1 VIRVLAALLAFSAMD
16 ETMEAKEQE
25 CQFVR
30 LDPDG
35 ALVVRIAGM
44 ERRAEVFGV
53 VVQNPPP
60 ALYVDIVGQRIH
72 SRKMPLRC
80 VVRSTRDGQLRAQ
93 FLYFAWQ
100 DKSGDVW
107 EDLAITLLD
116 QGVVR
121 VSDEQFP
128 ERAEYERHQ
137 RR

>member
-1 VIRVLAALLAFSAMD
+1 M
-16 ETMEAKEQE
+16 ETKEQE

-30 LDPDG
+30 LEPDG
-35 ALVVRIAGM
+35 ALVVKIAGT
-44 ERRAEVFGV
+44 ERRAEVFGI
-53 VVQNPPP
+53 VVQDPPP
-60 ALYVDIVGQRIH
+60 ALYVDIVGKRIH
-72 SRKMPLRC
+72 SRKMPLRY
-80 VVRSTRDGQLRAQ
+80 VVRSTRDGHLRAQ

-116 QGVVR
+116 QGVAR

-128 ERAEYERHQ
+128 ERTEYERHQ